1 MPRQFPHDFNT
12 SVLKHQLGTSRLKRN
27 KTKQQQRNHTH
38 TLMLLAM
45 WCEGKGLV
53 MQCNVLWGSVLPA
66 VTLASRQRHLYVAHL
81 AEGIRLGTSKKQE
94 FCRISQ
100 AEYAKIEVQ

>member
-38 TLMLLAM
+38 TFMLLPIR
-45 WCEGKGLV
+45 CEGKDLV
-53 MQCNVLWGSVLPA
+53 MRCDVL
-66 VTLASRQRHLYVAHL
+66 
-81 AEGIRLGTSKKQE
+81 
-94 FCRISQ
+94 
-100 AEYAKIEVQ
+100 